1 MPDAQEAVGP
11 TGRVE
16 GLMGRRKMLPS
27 SASTAEGEA
36 EGEAATQAAAAAA
49 AVTNGTAAATAFDTF
64 DMASSSFTMDKEPVG
79 SSRICRHYFSHNRP
93 KRNADICREF

>member
-1 MPDAQEAVGP
+1 
-11 TGRVE
+11 
-16 GLMGRRKMLPS
+16 
-27 SASTAEGEA
+27 
-36 EGEAATQAAAAAA
+36 
-49 AVTNGTAAATAFDTF
+49 VTNGTAAATAFDTF